1 MINDN
6 KRRTDDDNKSDNGRG
21 VDRDRSVYSGRNIDS
36 VKRTED
42 NNLADS

>member
-1 MINDN
+1 MTNDN
-6 KRRTDDDNKSDNGRG
+6 NRRTDDDNKSDNGRG